1 MNPKSNQPP
10 FFSNYKVPPSQEMI
24 NQSDKQVEKN
34 NEEELF
40 NLGWLFGVLRRRLLV
55 MIGVTIALTALMGG
69 LTIRKSKQF
78 IPNYQGSFR
87 LLIEPVSAE
96 GVLARQFIQSQSQGS
111 DINRIRI
118 ENGLV
123 DYETL
128 VRVLKSPKILGSI
141 LEDVQA
147 QYPEINPSDLSSN
160 LKIRRL
166 TYEISSR
173 EYGTKILEV
182 SYLGSD
188 PQKIEYV
195 LNVAS
200 KYYLDYSLQERM
212 IGIKQGVMFIEQQL
226 PLLQNRVNTLQEEIQ
241 EFQQRYQLIN
251 PEVQGRLLSEQA
263 ASIAQEKRRLQ
274 MEIDNS
280 REIYLS
286 LQNLFSSGN
295 YQAILANVP
304 GYQQL
309 FIELQSLESKI
320 ARESSRL
327 LDESLPMQSM
337 RETQENL
344 RKILN
349 QEAEKVLRQRAA
361 EVEVLS
367 QSQQALENAEATL
380 NQTLEE
386 FPFLVRQYT
395 DLQRQLDVS
404 TETFKEFLSKREA
417 LKLDAAQQ
425 EVPWQLIDPP
435 SLPLDRNGNPMPANP
450 PQTRK
455 DLAIV
460 VVLSMLL
467 GIGSGFLVEVL
478 IAVFHTPEEVKFGT
492 KLPILAVI
500 PLAKELKKKAKKPKK
515 LSPLPVGVSAAQ
527 MASPLFANGTN
538 TERKY
543 NSSPVIESFR
553 SLYTNIRLL
562 SYERPVHS
570 LVIGAAEPG
579 DGKSTVAIELAQTA
593 SAIGQRVLLVDGDL
607 RSPKIHI
614 KMDLPNLRGL
624 SDAISTDISLNDA
637 IQRSPLDDNLF
648 VLTAGPIPYD
658 PIKLLSSKK
667 MQSLMEQFQDFF
679 DLVIYDTPPLV
690 GLSDGNL
697 LAAQTDGLVL
707 VVRLG
712 KTNREKVAKA
722 LDALH
727 ISGAMVMGV
736 VANGTKR

>member
-1 MNPKSNQPP
+1 MNPKSNEPP
-10 FFSNYKVPPSQEMI
+10 FFHSYQVPPSQEVI
-24 NQSDKQVEKN
+24 NQSNKLAEK

-40 NLGWLFGVLRRRLLV
+40 NLSWLLGVLRRRSLV
-55 MIGVTIALTALMGG
+55 MIGVALSLTALMGG

-78 IPNYQGSFR
+78 IPSYEGSFR

-96 GVLARQFIQSQSQGS
+96 GVLARQFIQSQSEGA
-111 DINRIRI
+111 DINKIRI

-128 VRVLKSPKILGSI
+128 IRVLKSPKILSAI
-141 LEDVQA
+141 LEDVQV
-147 QYPEINPSDLSSN
+147 QYPETNPSDLSKN

-173 EYGTKILEV
+173 EFGTKILEV
-182 SYLGSD
+182 SYISD
-188 PQKIEYV
+188 NPKEIDYV
-195 LNVAS
+195 LNIAS

-212 IGIKQGVMFIEQQL
+212 IGIKQGVVFIEEQL
-226 PLLQNRVNTLQEEIQ
+226 PLIQNKVNTLQEEIQ

-251 PEVQGRLLSEQA
+251 PDVQGRLLSEHA
-263 ASIAQEKRRLQ
+263 AKIAEEKRLLQ
-274 MEIDNS
+274 IQIDNS
-280 REIYLS
+280 REKYIS

-309 FIELQSLESKI
+309 FIELQALESEI
-320 ARESSRL
+320 AKESSRL
-327 LDESLPMQSM
+327 LDNSLPMQSM
-337 RETQENL
+337 RDKQENFRML
-344 RKILN
+344 LS
-349 QEAEKVLRQRAA
+349 QESEKVLRQIAA
-361 EVEVLS
+361 EVEVLN
-367 QSQQALENAEATL
+367 QSKQALGRAEATL

-404 TETFKEFLSKREA
+404 TETFKEFLSKLEA

-435 SLPLDRNGNPMPANP
+435 SLPRDQNGNPIPANP

-460 VVLSMLL
+460 AVLSMLL

-478 IAVFHTPEEVKFGT
+478 IVVFHTPDEVKFAT
-492 KLPILAVI
+492 KRPILAVI
-500 PLAKELKKKAKKPKK
+500 PLAKELNRKARKTKK
-515 LSPLPVGVSAAQ
+515 LSPIPTGSGGSQISSHLLVRGAH
-527 MASPLFANGTN
+527 
-538 TERKY
+538 TEGQY
-543 NSSPVIESFR
+543 SSSPVLESFR

-562 SYERPVHS
+562 SYERSVHS

-579 DGKSTVAIELAQTA
+579 DGKSTVAVELAKTA

-607 RSPKIHI
+607 RSPKIHT

-637 IQRSPLDDNLF
+637 IQRAPLDDNLF
-648 VLTAGPIPYD
+648 VLTSGPIPYD

-690 GLSDGNL
+690 GLADGNL

-712 KTNREKVAKA
+712 KTDRYQVSKA
-722 LDALH
+722 LDALQ
-727 ISGAMVMGV
+727 ISGAIVIGLV
-736 VANGTKR
+736 VNGAKR